1 MINFKNKRVLITGA
15 SGGIGGELV
24 KKFVSLGANVLGSGT
39 KIEKLDLLKKQYPN
53 IKVKK
58 FDIIEHEKIE
68 EFIDSVTLELG
79 GLDILINNA
88 GTNVDNLS
96 LRMKDEEWKKV
107 IDINLTSTFLLSKY
121 AIKKM
126 LKNKYGR
133 VVNITSVVGHTGNLG
148 QANYAASKA
157 GIIGMSKSLAI
168 EYAKKN
174 ITINCVS
181 PGFIQSKMT
190 DNIVESIKAVLT
202 SRIPMSKLGTGE
214 DVSNTVAF
222 LSSDAA
228 SYITGETIHVNGG
241 MYMAWQNYFLIY

>member
-1 MINFKNKRVLITGA
+1 MINFKGKKILITGA
-15 SGGIGGELV
+15 TGGIGNALV
-24 KKFVSLGANVLGSGT
+24 KKFLSLEGT
-39 KIEKLDLLKKQYPN
+39 ILATGTNTQKLDALKKDFPTIN
-53 IKVKK
+53 ILK
-58 FDIIEHEKIE
+58 FDISDHTKIE
-68 EFIDSVTLELG
+68 EFIENVTSQLV
-79 GLDILINNA
+79 GLDVLVNNA
-88 GTNVDNLS
+88 GITMDNLS
-96 LRMKDEEWKKV
+96 LRMKNEEWQKV
-107 IDINLTSTFLLSKY
+107 IDINLSSTFYLCKY

-133 VVNITSVVGHTGNLG
+133 IVNITSIVGHTGNVG
-148 QANYAASKA
+148 QTNYSASKA
-157 GIIGMSKSLAI
+157 GMVAMSKSLAI
-168 EYAKKN
+168 EYGKKN

-190 DNIVESIKAVLT
+190 DKIVESIKAVLT

-241 MYMAWQNYFLIY
+241 MYMA